1 MYSSLLINI
10 FVNYF
15 LKLSLQ
21 QNDLKF
27 RKNALII
34 TFSAFLAR
42 TSLAFSKPEQILD
55 ELQCEREKRNWKR
68 KLKLRLRLFL
78 KPIGILKFILMVS
91 LKGVK
96 MYYFHLFMI
105 FLRSITF

>member
-1 MYSSLLINI
+1 M
-10 FVNYF
+10 NYF
-15 LKLSLQ
+15 LKLSLLQ
-21 QNDLKF
+21 KFSFFCLKF

-34 TFSAFLAR
+34 TFSAFLAQ
-42 TSLAFSKPEQILD
+42 TSLVFSKPERILD

-96 MYYFHLFMI
+96 IYYFHLFMI
-105 FLRSITF
+105 FLCFITV